1 MTQVFFRYNDAPY
14 MYDTKRLKLFQMKDK
29 SLFEIVELKTMHNIR
44 FKSAEIK
51 RETAL
56 YLARKTTE

>member
-1 MTQVFFRYNDAPY
+1 MTQVFFRYNDTPY
-14 MYDTKRLKLFQMKDK
+14 MYDTAGLKLFQMKNE

-44 FKSAEIK
+44 FKSTEIK

-56 YLARKTTE
+56 YLARKTNE

>member
-1 MTQVFFRYNDAPY
+1 
-14 MYDTKRLKLFQMKDK
+14 MYDTTRLKLFQMKDM

-44 FKSAEIK
+44 FKSTEIK

-56 YLARKTTE
+56 